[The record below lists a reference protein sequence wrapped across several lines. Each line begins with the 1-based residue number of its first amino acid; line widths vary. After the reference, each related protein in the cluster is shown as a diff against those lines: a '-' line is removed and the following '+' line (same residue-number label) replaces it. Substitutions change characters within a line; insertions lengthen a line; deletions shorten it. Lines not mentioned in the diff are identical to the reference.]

1 MNVQT
6 ILKNKT
12 KPLITISENET
23 VYQALKIMGEYNI
36 GALLIIENDQLTGII
51 SERDYA
57 RKIALKGKNSHET
70 TVGDIM
76 TRDLFTITMKDS
88 IETCMGLMRDKHI
101 RHLPVLENNKVVG
114 MVSIGD
120 VVNSVIESQKATI
133 NHLSDYIRN
142 S

>member
-1 MNVQT
+1 MKVFNILENKKKQLLTVQGD
-6 ILKNKT
+6 
-12 KPLITISENET
+12 IS
-23 VYQALKIMGEYNI
+23 VYEALKVMGEHNI
-36 GALLIIENDQLTGII
+36 GALLIIENEQLIGII

-57 RKIALKGKNSHET
+57 RKIALKGRNSHDT
-70 TVGDIM
+70 LVSDIM
-76 TRDLFTITMKDS
+76 TKDLFTVTLQDS
-88 IETCMGLMRDKHI
+88 IETCMQLMRDKHI
-101 RHLPVLENNKVVG
+101 RHLPVIEKGKVVG

>member
-1 MNVQT
+1 MKVFNILENKKKQLLTVQGDV
-6 ILKNKT
+6 
-12 KPLITISENET
+12 S
-23 VYQALKIMGEYNI
+23 VYEALKVMGEHNI
-36 GALLIIENDQLTGII
+36 GALLIIENEQLIGII

-57 RKIALKGKNSHET
+57 RKIALKGRNSHDT
-70 TVGDIM
+70 LVSDIM
-76 TRDLFTITMKDS
+76 TKDLFTVTLQDS
-88 IETCMGLMRDKHI
+88 IETCMQLMRDKHI
-101 RHLPVLENNKVVG
+101 RHLPVIEKGKVVG

>member
-1 MNVQT
+1 MKVSKILENKKKQLLTVQGD
-6 ILKNKT
+6 L
-12 KPLITISENET
+12 T
-23 VYQALKIMGEYNI
+23 VYEALKIMGEFNI
-36 GALLIIENDQLTGII
+36 GALLIIENEQLKGII

-57 RKIALKGKNSHET
+57 RKIALKGRNSHET
-70 TVGDIM
+70 LVNDIM
-76 TRDLFTITMKDS
+76 TRDLFIVTLDDS

-101 RHLPVLENNKVVG
+101 RHLPVIEKGKVVG

-120 VVNSVIESQKATI
+120 VVNSIIESQKATI